1 MLAAQEFLFDLNPQL
16 LFDAAL
22 LAIAVFFLYMLMS
35 YLLFNPARK
44 LLKDRQDHIS
54 SELDEAS
61 ADKEKAAALK
71 AEYEAKLKEI
81 DKEAETILADAR
93 QKALKNQNRIVNE
106 AKEEAARI
114 VKHAQEEALLE
125 KKHAMNDMKQ
135 EMITVA
141 SLMAQKVVASSITAE
156 IQSTLVDETLK
167 EMGEST
173 WQNTELTRL
182 MNHPKIEKEEKVR
195 LIEDIFKGRIG
206 DELVGLLRMLVQKGH
221 YKETDQ
227 VFTYFIDRV
236 KEYKKIGTAY
246 VTSAMELTLQQK
258 QAVEQKLLD
267 TTKYVQFEIHYTTDP
282 ALIGGMVIRIRDR
295 VVDGSVR
302 TRLEHLTRDL
312 ERIQLKVGEC
322 AP

>member
-1 MLAAQEFLFDLNPQL
+1 M
-16 LFDAAL
+16 
-22 LAIAVFFLYMLMS
+22 
-35 YLLFNPARK
+35 
-44 LLKDRQDHIS
+44 
-54 SELDEAS
+54 
-61 ADKEKAAALK
+61 
-71 AEYEAKLKEI
+71 AKLVSKTYG
-81 DKEAETILADAR
+81 DALFALAVEEHMVD
-93 QKALKNQNRIVNE
+93 QLY
-106 AKEEAARI
+106 EEAQA
-114 VKHAQEEALLE
+114 VAQILRE
-125 KKHAMNDMKQ
+125 
-135 EMITVA
+135 
-141 SLMAQKVVASSITAE
+141 
-156 IQSTLVDETLK
+156 
-167 EMGEST
+167 
-173 WQNTELTRL
+173 NTELTRL

-246 VTSAMELTLQQK
+246 VTSAMELTPQQK

-267 TTKYVQFEIHYTTDP
+267 TTDP

>member
-1 MLAAQEFLFDLNPQL
+1 MNISGQDLIRACSAIGAGLAVIAGIGPGIGQGIAAGHGAAAVGRNPGARGQIMSTMLLGQAVAETKGLYGLVVALLLLFVHPL

-173 WQNTELTRL
+173 WQN
-182 MNHPKIEKEEKVR
+182 
-195 LIEDIFKGRIG
+195 
-206 DELVGLLRMLVQKGH
+206 
-221 YKETDQ
+221 
-227 VFTYFIDRV
+227 
-236 KEYKKIGTAY
+236 
-246 VTSAMELTLQQK
+246 
-258 QAVEQKLLD
+258 
-267 TTKYVQFEIHYTTDP
+267 
-282 ALIGGMVIRIRDR
+282 
-295 VVDGSVR
+295 
-302 TRLEHLTRDL
+302 
-312 ERIQLKVGEC
+312 
-322 AP
+322 

>member
-61 ADKEKAAALK
+61 AD
-71 AEYEAKLKEI
+71 KEI

-173 WQNTELTRL
+173 WQN
-182 MNHPKIEKEEKVR
+182 
-195 LIEDIFKGRIG
+195 
-206 DELVGLLRMLVQKGH
+206 
-221 YKETDQ
+221 
-227 VFTYFIDRV
+227 
-236 KEYKKIGTAY
+236 
-246 VTSAMELTLQQK
+246 
-258 QAVEQKLLD
+258 
-267 TTKYVQFEIHYTTDP
+267 
-282 ALIGGMVIRIRDR
+282 
-295 VVDGSVR
+295 
-302 TRLEHLTRDL
+302 
-312 ERIQLKVGEC
+312 
-322 AP
+322 